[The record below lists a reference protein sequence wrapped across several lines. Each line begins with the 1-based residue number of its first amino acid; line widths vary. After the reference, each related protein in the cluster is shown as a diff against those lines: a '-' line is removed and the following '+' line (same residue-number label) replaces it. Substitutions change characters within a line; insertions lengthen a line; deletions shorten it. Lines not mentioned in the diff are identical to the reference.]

1 MPTVEFVANVL
12 GRAKRVDVPDGGEL
26 VDVCDHVYAPIPFS
40 CRSAT
45 CATCYIEV
53 MEGIELL
60 VPPEPAEQELLD
72 LLGRFANRRLACQ
85 TRIRPGAGLIRIK
98 PAGA

>member
-1 MPTVEFVANVL
+1 
-12 GRAKRVDVPDGGEL
+12 
-26 VDVCDHVYAPIPFS
+26 
-40 CRSAT
+40 
-45 CATCYIEV
+45 